1 MTLLAVE
8 GLQLSLRTENG
19 FSPFVENLGFTVEKG
34 KTVALVGE
42 SGCGKSITCLS
53 ILQLL
58 DPQAVRIDSGR
69 ILFENRDLLRMT
81 PSELRHIRGNAIGMI
96 FQDPLSSLNPVFSIG
111 SQLVE
116 AVQNHTQVSAAQA
129 KEKALHMLECVRVSR
144 PDLRFTE
151 YPYQLS
157 GGMRQRVMIAM
168 ALLGEPKLL
177 IADEP
182 TTALDVTIQAQI
194 LSLLIELQEQ
204 MNVGILLVTHDL
216 GVVAEFADEVLVMYA
231 GRIVERAPVRDL
243 FENPQ
248 HPYTQKLLASV
259 LKLGGPRCL

>member
-1 MTLLAVE
+1 MTLLTVE
-8 GLQLSLRTENG
+8 GLQLSLREGTR
-19 FSPFVENLGFTVEKG
+19 FTPFVEDVSFSVEKG

-53 ILQLL
+53 MLRLLNPEAVQISGGSIQFEGQDLLQLPL
-58 DPQAVRIDSGR
+58 SQ
-69 ILFENRDLLRMT
+69 
-81 PSELRHIRGNAIGMI
+81 LRHIRGNSIGMV

-111 SQLVE
+111 NQLVE
-116 AVQNHTQVSAAQA
+116 AIQNHRSVSYAEA
-129 KEKALHMLECVRVSR
+129 KEKALHMLASVRVSR
-144 PDLRFTE
+144 PELRFTE

-194 LSLLIELQEQ
+194 LSLLIELQEE
-204 MNVGILLVTHDL
+204 MNLGILLVTHDL
-216 GVVAEFADEVLVMYA
+216 GVVAEFADEVLVMHA
-231 GRIVERAPVRDL
+231 GRIVECAPVQAL

-248 HPYTQKLLASV
+248 HAYTKKLLASV
-259 LKLGGPRCL
+259 LKLGGTQ

>member
-1 MTLLAVE
+1 MSRLEVK
-8 GLQLSLRTENG
+8 GLHLSLREGNG
-19 FSPFVENLGFTVEKG
+19 FSPFVEDVNFTVEKG

-58 DPQAVRIDSGR
+58 DPESIRIDRGS
-69 ILFENRDLLRMT
+69 ILFEGKDLLT
-81 PSELRHIRGNAIGMI
+81 LSQNELRQIRGNAIGMV
-96 FQDPLSSLNPVFSIG
+96 FQDPLTSLNPVFSIG

-116 AVQNHTQVSAAQA
+116 AVQNHHSVSYAQA
-129 KEKALHMLECVRVSR
+129 KEKAIQMLECVRVSR
-144 PDLRFTE
+144 PDIRFTE

-168 ALLGEPKLL
+168 ALLGEPRLL

-194 LSLLIELQEQ
+194 LSLLVELQQ
-204 MNVGILLVTHDL
+204 KMNLGILLVTHDL

-231 GRIVERAPVRDL
+231 GRIVERAPVQDL

-248 HPYTQKLLASV
+248 HPYTKKLLASV
-259 LKLGGPRCL
+259 LKLGGSR